1 MTARVDICP
10 HSLKGSD
17 FDENKIQVQNYW
29 TSEALIDELQHQI
42 IQVKEEPEQNYY
54 YY

>member
-29 TSEALIDELQHQI
+29 TSEALIDEL
-42 IQVKEEPEQNYY
+42 
-54 YY
+54 